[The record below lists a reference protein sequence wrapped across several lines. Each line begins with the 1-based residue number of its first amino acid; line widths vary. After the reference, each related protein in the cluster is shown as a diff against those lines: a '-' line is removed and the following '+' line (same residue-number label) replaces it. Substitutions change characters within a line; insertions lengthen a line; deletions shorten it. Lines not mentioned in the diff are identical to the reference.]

1 MFKINLKKKF
11 IEGIFSIIDQSFLFE
26 KITSD
31 YNFPPDDIYSP
42 NEIIANNAFKSRA
55 LSFEY
60 YINREIII
68 NQLKAKERPRV
79 IFPFINLEKIINL
92 EKSEERDKGN
102 DEENTSEKNKENNKK
117 STKEKNEEKN
127 KKKDNSSNS
136 LTDSALFEVD
146 GIILEKEFKEIEL
159 DNNFFIPDPIYKF
172 CCWNNIEDRIENYV
186 KGEKKSEE
194 FVKIEKDNKI

>member
-1 MFKINLKKKF
+1 M
-11 IEGIFSIIDQSFLFE
+11 SS
-26 KITSD
+26 
-31 YNFPPDDIYSP
+31 
-42 NEIIANNAFKSRA
+42 
-55 LSFEY
+55 EY
-60 YINREIII
+60 YINSEIII

-159 DNNFFIPDPIYKF
+159 DNNFF
-172 CCWNNIEDRIENYV
+172 
-186 KGEKKSEE
+186 
-194 FVKIEKDNKI
+194 